1 MSGNTYGY
9 FAKTVAG
16 NLQISPNTLR
26 RWSLELEKQGYEFD
40 RSDSNKRIYYE
51 KDMKAFR
58 ELKSLLDAAVSME
71 NATKTVVNTTETR
84 DNESVTAI
92 VREQRITDLQSV
104 PADQEG
110 FKLMMQQVMAEVAA
124 STIQPIMVELQ
135 DVKNELLEQRKENER
150 LSEMLQLKLEE
161 TGQSVA
167 NTGEKLLLES
177 GLIKKQLEDKT
188 TENEKLK
195 NLLEEVRAKTE
206 QIEKQTEQEEML
218 NKINRNIKSFD
229 DRLKETVE
237 QKKQEQNKSFF
248 QRLFNK

>member
-1 MSGNTYGY
+1 MNDYGY
-9 FAKTVAG
+9 FAKTVAE
-16 NLQISPNTLR
+16 NLGISPNTLR

-40 RSDSNKRIYYE
+40 RSDANKRIYYE
-51 KDMKAFR
+51 KDIKAFR

-71 NATKTVVNTTETR
+71 NATKTIVNTTETR
-84 DNESVTAI
+84 DNELVTPI
-92 VREQRITDLQSV
+92 VREQRKTDLQPVS
-104 PADQEG
+104 ANQED
-110 FKLMMQQVMAEVAA
+110 FKLMMQQVMAEIA
-124 STIQPIMVELQ
+124 SNTIQPLMDELK
-135 DVKNELLEQRKENER
+135 DVKSELTEQREENKKLAEQ
-150 LSEMLQLKLEE
+150 LQLKLNE
-161 TGQSVA
+161 TGEKVT
-167 NTGEKLLLES
+167 NTSEKLLLES

-195 NLLEEVRAKTE
+195 NLLEEVKAKTE
-206 QIEKQTEQEEML
+206 QIQKQTEQEEML

>member
-1 MSGNTYGY
+1 MNDYGY
-9 FAKTVAG
+9 FAKTVAE
-16 NLQISPNTLR
+16 NLGISPNTLR

-40 RSDSNKRIYYE
+40 RSDANKRIYYE
-51 KDMKAFR
+51 KDIKAFR

-71 NATKTVVNTTETR
+71 NATKTIVNTTETR
-84 DNESVTAI
+84 DNELVTPI
-92 VREQRITDLQSV
+92 VREQRKTDLQPVS
-104 PADQEG
+104 ANQED
-110 FKLMMQQVMAEVAA
+110 FKLMMQQVMVEIA
-124 STIQPIMVELQ
+124 SNTIQPLMDELK
-135 DVKNELLEQRKENER
+135 DVKSELTEQREENKKLAEQ
-150 LSEMLQLKLEE
+150 LQLKLNE
-161 TGQSVA
+161 
-167 NTGEKLLLES
+167 TGEKVTNTSEKILLES

-195 NLLEEVRAKTE
+195 NLLEEVKAKTE

>member
-1 MSGNTYGY
+1 MNDYGY
-9 FAKTVAG
+9 FAKTVSE
-16 NLQISPNTLR
+16 NLGISPNTLR
-26 RWSLELEKQGYEFD
+26 RWSLELEKVGYEFD

-51 KDMKAFR
+51 KDIKAFR

-71 NATKTVVNTTETR
+71 NATKTIVNTTETR
-84 DNESVTAI
+84 ENELVTPI
-92 VREQRITDLQSV
+92 VREQRKTDLQPVS
-104 PADQEG
+104 ANQED
-110 FKLMMQQVMAEVAA
+110 FKLMMQQVMAEIA
-124 STIQPIMVELQ
+124 SNTIQPLMEELK
-135 DVKNELLEQRKENER
+135 DVKSELLEQREENKR
-150 LSEMLQLKLEE
+150 LSEQLQLKLEE

-167 NTGEKLLLES
+167 NTSEKLLLES

-188 TENEKLK
+188 EENKKLK
-195 NLLEEVRAKTE
+195 NLLEEVKEKTE
-206 QIEKQTEQEEML
+206 QIEKQTEQEEIL